1 MLSEKKVWDVLKEVI
16 DPEVGIS
23 VVDLGLIY
31 GVEVSSDEVKV
42 KMTLTNPVCP
52 LQNYLKQ
59 QVENAIARIGGVK
72 KASVQLVFNPP
83 WSPEMMSAE
92 AKARLGFN
100 PK

>member
-1 MLSEKKVWDVLKEVI
+1 MLSEKKVWNALKEVI
-16 DPEVGIS
+16 DPEIGIS

-31 GVEVSSDEVKV
+31 GVEIIDDEVRV
-42 KMTLTNPVCP
+42 KMTLTNPACP

-59 QVENAIARIGGVK
+59 QVEDAIARIEGVK
-72 KASVQLVFNPP
+72 KASVQLVFEPP

-92 AKARLGFN
+92 AKAKLGFK

>member
-31 GVEVSSDEVKV
+31 GVEVSGDEVKV

>member
-31 GVEVSSDEVKV
+31 GVEVNGDEVKV

-59 QVENAIARIGGVK
+59 QVENAIARIEGVK
-72 KASVQLVFNPP
+72 KASVQLVFEPP